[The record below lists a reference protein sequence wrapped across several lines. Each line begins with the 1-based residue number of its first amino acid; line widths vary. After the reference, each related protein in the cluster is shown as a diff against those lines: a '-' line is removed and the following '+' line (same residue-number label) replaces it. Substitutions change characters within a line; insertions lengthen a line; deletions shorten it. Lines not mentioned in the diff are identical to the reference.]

1 MKYNLITLA
10 LLAALAGCSLAPSYQ
25 QPDAPYAASW
35 EQQAQ
40 SGVQMPDWQAF
51 FQDRNLQT
59 LIGTALEHNRDL
71 RIAALN
77 VDAFRAQYRIER
89 SALFPA
95 LSASGDGTH
104 QRIPR
109 RSSATGQAEIQHQYT
124 AGLGVMAWELD
135 FFGRIRNLKDSALQG
150 YLASEQ
156 AHRSAE
162 LSLVSSVAIAWF
174 TLQADQQSLE
184 LAEATLETYQ
194 DSQRLTER
202 SYEAGIASALELQQS
217 RTATDS
223 ARVSLTQ
230 SQRQLAQSRN
240 ALQVLLGAPMPELP
254 ADSRLDTSKLADLP
268 LVLPSELLQRRPD
281 IMQAEHELRAANA
294 NIGAARAALYP
305 SISLTAS
312 AGSLSG
318 ELSDLFS
325 SGTGTWLFKPQ
336 INLPIFTAGRLKAS
350 LDYSNIQKD
359 VRVARYEKAIQTAFQ
374 EVADSL
380 VARSTYA
387 DQMAAQD
394 QLLESSSQYLSLAD
408 RRYREGI
415 DNQLTLLDAQRL
427 HFAARQQSIQTRLG
441 QLISQVNLY
450 RAMGGSFNNETP

>member
-40 SGVQMPDWQAF
+40 NEAQMPDWQAF

-294 NIGAARAALYP
+294 NIGAARAAFYP

-359 VRVARYEKAIQTAFQ
+359 VRVARYEKTIQTAFQ

-387 DQMAAQD
+387 DQMAAQE

-441 QLISQVNLY
+441 QLVSQVNLY
-450 RAMGGSFNNETP
+450 RAMGGSFNSETP

>member
-10 LLAALAGCSLAPSYQ
+10 LLAGLAGCSLAPSYQ

-40 SGVQMPDWQAF
+40 SEALMPDWQAF
-51 FQDRNLQT
+51 FQDRDLQA

-89 SALFPA
+89 SALFPN

-109 RSSATGQAEIQHQYT
+109 KSSPTGQAEIQHQYT

-217 RTATDS
+217 RTATDG

-240 ALQVLLGAPMPELP
+240 ALQVLLGAPMPKLS
-254 ADSRLDTSKLADLP
+254 ADSQLNTSQLADLP

-294 NIGAARAALYP
+294 NIGAARAAFYP

-350 LDYSNIQKD
+350 LDYSKIQKD
-359 VRVARYEKAIQTAFQ
+359 VRVAHYEKSIQTAFQ

-387 DQMAAQD
+387 DQMAAQE

-441 QLISQVNLY
+441 QLVSQVNLY
-450 RAMGGSFNNETP
+450 RAMGGSFSSEAP